1 MSGTNLEEKIKLLI
15 HLIVK
20 IKKDDVFAL
29 ASQLAYY
36 LVLSFFPFMI
46 FLMTLIGFSSF
57 NSGQILAQL
66 SVMLPKSILELTKS
80 TVREVFDN
88 QYRGLLGISI
98 LLMVWTASSAFKAVI
113 KSVNKAY
120 NLKENRSFVKLS
132 IISMI
137 GILALAITIMLALI
151 LLVFGNVIDQYI
163 ESVYPFYKIMSIL
176 WNISRYF
183 FIIIIMVC
191 IFIGVY
197 RFAPA
202 QKLVWKEVIPGSIF
216 STIGWILLSFGFSFY
231 IDNFNNY
238 ARLYGSLGAVFILMT
253 WLFLISVIFILGV
266 EINCVTTEFKNKN
279 KAYSLKAQSKK

>member
-80 TVREVFDN
+80 TVKEVFDN

-120 NLKENRSFVKLS
+120 NLKENRSFIKLS

-176 WNISRYF
+176 WNVSRYF

>member
-1 MSGTNLEEKIKLLI
+1 MNGINLEGKINLLI

-36 LVLSFFPFMI
+36 LLLSFFPFML
-46 FLMTLIGFSSF
+46 FLMTLIGFSSI

-66 SVMLPKSILELTKS
+66 SLMFPKSILELTKS
-80 TVREVFDN
+80 TIKEVFDN
-88 QYRGLLGISI
+88 QHSGLLGISI
-98 LLMVWTASSAFKAVI
+98 LLMVWTASSAFKAII

-120 NLKENRSFVKLS
+120 NFKENRSFIKIS

-137 GILALAITIMLALI
+137 GILALAITIMLTLI

-163 ESVYPFYKIMSIL
+163 QAVYSFYRVISIV
-176 WNISRYF
+176 WNVCRYF
-183 FIIIIMVC
+183 FIIIIMIF
-191 IFIGVY
+191 IFIGIY

-202 QKLVWKEVIPGSIF
+202 QKLLWKEVLPGSIF
-216 STIGWILLSFGFSFY
+216 STIGWIMLSFGFSFY

-238 ARLYGSLGAVFILMT
+238 ARFYGSLGAVFILMT

-266 EINCVTTEFKNKN
+266 EINCVTKELKNKVYER
-279 KAYSLKAQSKK
+279 K